1 MSHRYK
7 RAREN
12 AGLSLGQA
20 AKLLR
25 VDTGTLE
32 AIEANGANPAAIGL
46 IANMA
51 DTYGVNV
58 EWLTDEAPLHDYKTV
73 DTMRGMDD
81 VSFHDRDV
89 IAEFAASLPRKDPA
103 R

>member
-1 MSHRYK
+1 MIYRYK

-25 VDTGTLE
+25 VDVGTMKAVE
-32 AIEANGANPAAIGL
+32 ESGVNPAAVNL
-46 IANMA
+46 IARMA

-58 EWLTDEAPLHDYKTV
+58 AWLTGEAPLYDYKTV
-73 DTMRGMDD
+73 DAMRGMDE